1 MIFLALLSPVN
12 LLKSVLFNL
21 TYSLSCSFYHSAKD
35 YFIFGFN
42 TNNLRRDLKKSFMEL
57 VLSWRIDKTTF
68 FLLNPTYKTKS
79 RYKK

>member
-21 TYSLSCSFYHSAKD
+21 TYSISCSLDHSAKD

-42 TNNLRRDLKKSFMEL
+42 TNNLRQDLKKSSIEL
-57 VLSWRIDKTTF
+57 FLSCRIDTATV
-68 FLLNPTYKTKS
+68 FLLKRVDKN
-79 RYKK
+79 